1 MLRLLVLLAA
11 ALLSFSCG
19 YIGEPMP
26 PALHIPQ
33 RVTDLSAVEKGGK
46 ILVQFTLPAYTTD
59 NLEIRKPLTVELH
72 VGPTKAPF
80 QLELWEAGAK
90 VFTGLPVD
98 QPAVQYVFPA
108 TEWSG
113 KDVAIGV
120 KVFGANG
127 RTAGWSYMFILS
139 VITPLQPPALR
150 EAEDVAAGVRL
161 TWESS
166 APHYR
171 IYRRA
176 ADEKDATAIG
186 ETDQIE
192 YTDEKAAYGKPY
204 YYSVEGFR
212 TDRDIHAVSERSA
225 EVTITTKDTYPPP
238 VPAGLAAVASTHSIE
253 LMWDRST
260 APDLAGY
267 RVYRAAGGGAFQKL
281 GETREA
287 PSYSDRTVE
296 PGKSY
301 RYAVTAFDNLG
312 NESAMSAP
320 VDAAVP

>member
-11 ALLSFSCG
+11 AFLSFSCG
-19 YIGEPMP
+19 YIGEPLP

-33 RVTDLSAVEKGGK
+33 RVSDLSAVQKGGK
-46 ILVQFTLPAYTTD
+46 ILVQFTLPAHTTD
-59 NLEIRKPLTVELH
+59 NLDIQKPVTVELH
-72 VGPTKAPF
+72 VGATTAPF
-80 QLELWEAGAK
+80 DMQRWQSGAK
-90 VFTGLPVD
+90 VFTDLPAD

-108 TEWSG
+108 TEWFG
-113 KDVAIGV
+113 KDVAIAV
-120 KVFGANG
+120 KVFGDNG

-139 VITPLQPPALR
+139 VISPLEPPVLH
-150 EAEDVAAGVRL
+150 EPKDVAAGVHL
-161 TWESS
+161 TWEGS

-176 ADEKDATAIG
+176 ADEKNFAAIG
-186 ETDQIE
+186 ETAQIE
-192 YTDEKAAYGKPY
+192 YTDEKTEYGKPY

-212 TDRDIHAVSERSA
+212 TDRDIHAISERSA

-238 VPAGLAAVASTHSIE
+238 VPAGLAAVASTHNIE

-267 RVYRAAGGGAFQKL
+267 RVYRAAGSGALQKL

-287 PSYSDRTVE
+287 PSYSDRDVE
-296 PGKSY
+296 PGQSY

-320 VDAAVP
+320 VEVTVP